1 MNWAKGFE
9 ATYYMTLVDR
19 YTWKDTERIEIT
31 GGNVSRSDSN
41 LIESA
46 DIDCVSYERGE
57 QWVRLWLDARQDG
70 ADASHSAL
78 FTGLA
83 TSPAVSINGIIRQNS
98 LECYSVLKPADD
110 VPLPRG
116 YFVASGTN
124 VPALIKNELLAD
136 TPAPVAIDGEAPLL
150 AKTIFAE
157 NGESKLSMAV
167 KLLTAINW
175 RFRIDGDGT
184 IHICP
189 KDNTIVASF
198 DTLDSDVVEPQIN
211 VEQDWYRCPN
221 VFQAIID
228 GVAYTARDDNL
239 NSVLS
244 TVSRGREI
252 WVTEENPTLNS
263 GETATQYVNRRLR
276 EEQTAIMKASYN
288 RRFYPSI
295 TIGDC
300 ISLNFPAQK
309 VVGAFRITS
318 NNFSLNYGAT
328 VSEDA
333 NKVSDNVLGA

>member
-1 MNWAKGFE
+1 MDWSKGFE
-9 ATYYMTLVDR
+9 ATYYMTIVDR
-19 YTWKDTERIEIT
+19 GTWKDVERIEIT
-31 GGNVSRSDSN
+31 GGSVSRSDSN

-46 DIDCVSYERGE
+46 DVDCISYDRGE
-57 QWVRLWLDARQDG
+57 QWIRLWLDARQDG
-70 ADASHSAL
+70 SDASHIPL

-83 TSPAVSINGIIRQNS
+83 TSPAVSINGIIKQNS

-116 YFVASGTN
+116 YFAVGGSN
-124 VPALIKNELLAD
+124 VPLLVKEKLLED
-136 TPAPVAIDGEAPLL
+136 CPAPVEIDGEAPPL
-150 AKTIFAE
+150 AKTLLAE

-175 RFRIDGDGT
+175 RFRISGDGT

-189 KDNTIVASF
+189 KDNTIVSSF

-211 VEQDWYRCPN
+211 VEHDWYRCPN

-228 GVAYTARDDNL
+228 GVAYVARDDDP

-244 TVSRGREI
+244 TVNRGREI
-252 WVTEENPTLNS
+252 WSTEDNPALNS
-263 GETATQYVNRRLR
+263 GETAVQYVKRRLK
-276 EEQTAIMKASYN
+276 EEQTAIMKVSYN
-288 RRFYPSI
+288 RRFYPDV

-300 ISLNFPAQK
+300 VNMNYPAQK
-309 VVGAFRITS
+309 VTGTFRIS
-318 NNFSLNYGAT
+318 SSSFSLSYGAT

-333 NKVSDNVLGA
+333 NQIGE